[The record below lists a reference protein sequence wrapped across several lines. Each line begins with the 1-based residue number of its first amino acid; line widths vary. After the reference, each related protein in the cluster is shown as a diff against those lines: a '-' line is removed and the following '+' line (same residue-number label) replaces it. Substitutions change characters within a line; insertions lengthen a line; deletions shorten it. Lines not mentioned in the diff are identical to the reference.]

1 MPGGVWLSRSA
12 VLWGRECVWS
22 LFLSAA
28 RESVR
33 AVESHDDR
41 RISSIENEEI
51 RVVSAAERRRNT
63 AWGFQPPGN
72 VPSGEYSALFR
83 AQDSRGSSGYEAH
96 EMA

>member
-1 MPGGVWLSRSA
+1 MSRSA

-41 RISSIENEEI
+41 KMSSRESAI
-51 RVVSAAERRRNT
+51 RFVLAAERRRHA
-63 AWGFQPPGN
+63 AWGFNHRKRPKRTVFSPVQGA
-72 VPSGEYSALFR
+72 GFARFIR
-83 AQDSRGSSGYEAH
+83 I
-96 EMA
+96 